1 MHATANELERPV
13 NVNPLIVET
22 PEEKRLYALG
32 ERNSKIRKERRDTS
46 LLKHTPND
54 LESDIIHAFWQK
66 QLQFHGRVPWG
77 FTFLVVELIVKI
89 PMMRSENL
97 TTSFTWMRPVSR
109 RRRSCNRNTA
119 TATTS

>member
-1 MHATANELERPV
+1 MRAIANKFQRPV

-66 QLQFHGRVPWG
+66 QLQFHGMSLGVWPHTHKL
-77 FTFLVVELIVKI
+77 TFKI
-89 PMMRSENL
+89 PTMSYDSQTM
-97 TTSFTWMRPVSR
+97 SFTWMQHASR
-109 RRRSCNRNTA
+109 RRRLCNRNTA
-119 TATTS
+119 TAITL

>member
-1 MHATANELERPV
+1 V

-22 PEEKRLYALG
+22 SEEKRLYALG

-66 QLQFHGRVPWG
+66 QVQYHGV
-77 FTFLVVELIVKI
+77 FQ
-89 PMMRSENL
+89 
-97 TTSFTWMRPVSR
+97 
-109 RRRSCNRNTA
+109 
-119 TATTS
+119 

>member
-1 MHATANELERPV
+1 VELWDAKGLRRPV

-54 LESDIIHAFWQK
+54 LESDLIHAFWQK
-66 QLQFHGRVPWG
+66 QVQYHGRLPRRT
-77 FTFLVVELIVKI
+77 TF
-89 PMMRSENL
+89 
-97 TTSFTWMRPVSR
+97 SFTNLSR
-109 RRRSCNRNTA
+109 SL
-119 TATTS
+119 

>member
-1 MHATANELERPV
+1 V

-54 LESDIIHAFWQK
+54 LESDLIHAFWQK
-66 QLQFHGRVPWG
+66 QLQYHGMFHSHNLGASPN
-77 FTFLVVELIVKI
+77 TT
-89 PMMRSENL
+89 RSL
-97 TTSFTWMRPVSR
+97 R
-109 RRRSCNRNTA
+109 
-119 TATTS
+119 

>member
-1 MHATANELERPV
+1 MTHSYLVFEIANLLHRPV

-22 PEEKRLYALG
+22 PEEKHLYAMG

-66 QLQFHGRVPWG
+66 QLQYHGILPER
-77 FTFLVVELIVKI
+77 
-89 PMMRSENL
+89 
-97 TTSFTWMRPVSR
+97 TSKLPR
-109 RRRSCNRNTA
+109 
-119 TATTS
+119 